1 MATNVKVIHLHYSW
15 LSPPVKL
22 EQATYLYKTITH
34 EFHDRNL
41 LSFLE
46 FLNLFEHQS
55 PEIKQAKATHGI
67 FMKHLHFIRHDSFM

>member
-46 FLNLFEHQS
+46 FY
-55 PEIKQAKATHGI
+55 T
-67 FMKHLHFIRHDSFM
+67 MKIMCEMAHDNPRGFKMY